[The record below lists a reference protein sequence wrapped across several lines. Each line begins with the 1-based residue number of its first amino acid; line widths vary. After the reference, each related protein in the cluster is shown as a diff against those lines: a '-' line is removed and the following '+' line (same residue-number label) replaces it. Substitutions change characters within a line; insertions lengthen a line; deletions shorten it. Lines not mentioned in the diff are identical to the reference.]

1 MSAQAN
7 GGKRTL
13 LAVTTPGGVPMQ
25 RDGSSGDSC
34 SRRAE
39 RKRARLNAKPPERNG
54 AYDHMTVDDMRQLR
68 QQLTEE
74 EGRVSYWRRIVQ
86 AKLDI
91 MRDGSPRSGA
101 TIEGLNRVLSEH
113 VGMPRR
119 IAYLPVQPVEGAAP
133 LPELPWLWQHL
144 AHPGSSDNEALAG
157 ALNAAEIELS
167 AYRGELHGQIDTVT
181 GQLIARYRE
190 DPSMA
195 LTALP
200 TRSTGLHRL

>member
-1 MSAQAN
+1 MSANAT
-7 GGKRTL
+7 GGSRAL
-13 LAVTTPGGVPMQ
+13 GAVTTPGGVPMQ
-25 RDGSSGDSC
+25 RQVPSDDSS
-34 SRRAE
+34 SRRAQ
-39 RKRARLNAKPPERNG
+39 RKRVRLSAKPPERSG

-113 VGMPRR
+113 IGMPRR

-144 AHPGSSDNEALAG
+144 AHPGSGDNDALAA
-157 ALNAAEIELS
+157 ALNAAEVELS
-167 AYRGELHGQIDTVT
+167 TYRGELHGQIDAVT

-200 TRSTGLHRL
+200 TRSSGLHRL